1 MDQTESNGQAGGL
14 SAEQRA
20 WLQLSL
26 VSGVGSRIFRRLID
40 HFGSASEVLSVT
52 LRQLG
57 EVQHVGPQLASA
69 IQAARADGYVDRVQ
83 TECSVNN
90 IRILCGDDVEVPPL
104 LKELP
109 DAPVVLYVQGAFTAA
124 DQLAIGIVGTRHAS
138 AYGRNAAELFG
149 RGLAR
154 AGLTIVS
161 GLARGID
168 TAAHEAAL
176 EVGGRTIA
184 FLGSSLT
191 DIYPA
196 ENKDLAAKIAK
207 QGVVV
212 SEAPP
217 FAKTKPGVFPQRN
230 RLISGMSL
238 GVLIVEAAERSGALI
253 TATHA
258 GEQGR
263 DVFAVPG
270 SIQSRTS
277 RGCNRLIRDG
287 AILVQDPSDVIEH
300 LGPLFQDTKL
310 EDDRTIRHPAEMLL
324 NDMETSV
331 LQSIQVEPTDID
343 EITAK
348 SGYNISQVLATI
360 SVLHMRKLIRR
371 LSARSVQ
378 RI

>member
-1 MDQTESNGQAGGL
+1 MSDATSDEVSESL
-14 SAEQRA
+14 SGEQQA

-26 VSGVGSRIFRRLID
+26 VNGVGSRIFRRLID
-40 HFGSASEVLSVT
+40 HFGSAKEVFSAT

-57 EVQHVGPQLASA
+57 DVQHVGPQVAAA
-69 IQAARADGYVDRVQ
+69 IQAARYDSHVERVLDQ
-83 TECSVNN
+83 CTEHN
-90 IRILCGDDVEVPPL
+90 IRILCGDDAQMPPL
-104 LKELP
+104 LQELP
-109 DAPVVLYVQGAFTAA
+109 DAPVVLYVQGTFTAA
-124 DQLAIGIVGTRHAS
+124 DQLSIGIVGTRHAS
-138 AYGRNAAELFG
+138 AYGRTAAELFG

-196 ENKDLAAKIAK
+196 ENTELAARIAK
-207 QGVVV
+207 QGAVA
-212 SEAPP
+212 SETPP

-253 TATHA
+253 TASHA

-277 RGCNRLIRDG
+277 RGCNKLIRDG
-287 AILVQDPSDVIEH
+287 AILVQDASDVIEH

-310 EDDRTIRHPAEMLL
+310 QDDRTIRHPGEMLL
-324 NDMETSV
+324 NDMETCV

-371 LSARSVQ
+371 LSARTVQ

>member
-1 MDQTESNGQAGGL
+1 M
-14 SAEQRA
+14 
-20 WLQLSL
+20 
-26 VSGVGSRIFRRLID
+26 
-40 HFGSASEVLSVT
+40 
-52 LRQLG
+52 
-57 EVQHVGPQLASA
+57 
-69 IQAARADGYVDRVQ
+69 
-83 TECSVNN
+83 
-90 IRILCGDDVEVPPL
+90 PPL
-104 LKELP
+104 LQELP

-124 DQLAIGIVGTRHAS
+124 DQLSIGIVGTRHAS
-138 AYGRNAAELFG
+138 AYGRTAAELFG

-196 ENKDLAAKIAK
+196 ENTELAARIAK
-207 QGVVV
+207 QGAVA
-212 SEAPP
+212 SETPP

-253 TATHA
+253 TASHA

-277 RGCNRLIRDG
+277 RGCNKLIRDG
-287 AILVQDPSDVIEH
+287 AILVQDASDVIEH

-310 EDDRTIRHPAEMLL
+310 QDDRTIRHPGEMLL
-324 NDMETSV
+324 NDMETCV

-371 LSARSVQ
+371 LSARTVQ